1 MASRQPVAAVRVGED
16 ARVTRTRADI
26 ARTALGVLTTE
37 GSDALTHARVA
48 EVAGYSKTTLY
59 SHWPARID
67 LFKAALGALG
77 EAKPY
82 ELTGDL
88 RTDLIGQLMTFRQS
102 VLDRRLDRVL
112 AAMAQWASGREMS
125 QIRDAINAEGQ
136 RPIRTILAGSFGG
149 AELEAVI
156 SMLTGVV
163 ACPSLMFGTLPDD
176 DVIEAAVDV
185 VVKSV
190 GGGASNSPDR

>member
-1 MASRQPVAAVRVGED
+1 MTSRQPRTAVEVGED

-26 ARTALGVLTTE
+26 ARTALDVLTTE
-37 GSDALTHARVA
+37 GSDALTHSRVA
-48 EVAGYSKTTLY
+48 EIAGYSKTTLY
-59 SHWPARID
+59 THWPARID

-82 ELTGDL
+82 EPTGDV

-112 AAMAQWASGREMS
+112 AAMAQWASVQEMS
-125 QIRDAINAEGQ
+125 LIRNAINTEGQ
-136 RPIRTILAGSFGG
+136 RPIRTILAGSFEG

-185 VVKSV
+185 VVKSA
-190 GGGASNSPDR
+190 G

>member
-16 ARVTRTRADI
+16 ARVTRTRGRHRTHRPWRADH
-26 ARTALGVLTTE
+26 RGLRCPHPRPGRRGRRLLQ
-37 GSDALTHARVA
+37 DDPLQPL
-48 EVAGYSKTTLY
+48 AG
-59 SHWPARID
+59 RID

-112 AAMAQWASGREMS
+112 AAMAQWASGGDES
-125 QIRDAINAEGQ
+125 DQGCHQ
-136 RPIRTILAGSFGG
+136 RRGATTDPHHPGGVLRG

-190 GGGASNSPDR
+190 G